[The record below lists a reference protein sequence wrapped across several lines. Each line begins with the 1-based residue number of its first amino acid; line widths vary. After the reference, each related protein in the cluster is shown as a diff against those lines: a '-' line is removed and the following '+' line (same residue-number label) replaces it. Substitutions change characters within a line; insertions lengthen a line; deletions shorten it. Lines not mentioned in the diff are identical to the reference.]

1 VHHYNIITI
10 PLKSAIDDIVR
21 EEICASRS
29 VFLQEIRR
37 SMRPVDVDSIQP
49 SPHKGTVDYFSMGFV
64 SIYSIS
70 VTISVYCPNFMLA
83 QTLQFE
89 YGSGAQGSRISEEE
103 TTPRCLSGPS
113 STSLFPV
120 IFSCVGVGRNVR
132 RCSAGSWD
140 MYWKKGE
147 ESLLSLCS
155 GLPTECSDIY
165 SYGYSLAFSRWC
177 SEKED

>member
-1 VHHYNIITI
+1 
-10 PLKSAIDDIVR
+10 
-21 EEICASRS
+21 
-29 VFLQEIRR
+29 
-37 SMRPVDVDSIQP
+37 MRPVDVDSIQP
-49 SPHKGTVDYFSMGFV
+49 SPHTVDYFSMGFV

-70 VTISVYCPNFMLA
+70 VTISVYCPNFWLA

-89 YGSGAQGSRISEEE
+89 YGSGAQGSW
-103 TTPRCLSGPS
+103 LSGPS
-113 STSLFPV
+113 SMSLFPV

-165 SYGYSLAFSRWC
+165 SYGYSQAFSRWC